1 MVPYTPEQNGV
12 AKSLNRT
19 LMKAARSMIS
29 HAKLNRS
36 YWGEV
41 VAAAAYVRS
50 HTVTTATGTTPYK
63 RWYNRKPDVSNLKVF
78 ICTAY
83 THVPDAVRQ
92 KFDMKATK
100 VQFVGYSTH
109 PTGNRL
115 LIEATKKVIIR
126 YDVNFNET
134 KFGDFNESVSVE
146 NSVVSETAS
155 SEPVVI
161 HKPEAHPSPK
171 QQVKGMV

>member
-12 AKSLNRT
+12 AKSPNRT

-36 YWGEV
+36 YWGEA

-63 RWYNRKPDVSNLKVF
+63 RSYNRKPDASNL
-78 ICTAY
+78 
-83 THVPDAVRQ
+83 
-92 KFDMKATK
+92 KATK

-126 YDVNFNET
+126 CDVNFNET